1 MRLIHFILLLFLA
14 PFLGLAQQKLSLEDC
29 YDLANKN
36 YPLAKQN
43 QLLSQKKDLE
53 LQTLSK
59 DYLPKIDLNAQ
70 ATYQSEVTQVP
81 IKIPNSTINPLNK
94 DQYRAT
100 LDINQIIYNGGLQ
113 EVNNTIK
120 ETQTK
125 VQQQQLSVNLYQLKS
140 RINQLYFSIFLL
152 QERAAILLAK
162 REQLQSKIA
171 EVKTGVKFGALLP
184 TSEKVLEA
192 ENLKIKQL
200 LSEIK
205 FDKKKALENLSILT
219 ASPLD
224 ENTTL
229 IKPTLNLDSNFK
241 NNRPELQLFDLQNEQ
256 IEISK
261 TAISKNNLPKLKAF
275 GQAGYGNPGLNM
287 LDNSFQTFY
296 MVGLK
301 ANWNVFD
308 WNKSKTDKEILSVS
322 ENIIA
327 AEKETFLLNNSIQ
340 LQEMNNEIQKLE
352 EIISSDLEIIA
363 LRETVL
369 KSSDAQLKNGVITA
383 SDYIVEFTN
392 LYEAKTNYKLHEI
405 QLLLAKANYNI
416 TKGN

>member
-1 MRLIHFILLLFLA
+1 MKLIHFILLLFLA
-14 PFLGLAQQKLSLEDC
+14 PFLTLAQQKLSLEDC

-43 QLLSQKKDLE
+43 QLLSKKMDLE

-59 DYLPKIDLNAQ
+59 DYLPKVDLNAQ

-81 IKIPNSTINPLNK
+81 VKIPNPTINPLNK

-113 EVNNTIK
+113 QVNNTIK

-125 VQQQQLSVNLYQLKS
+125 VQQQQVSVNLYQLKS

-152 QERAAILLAK
+152 QERAEILLAK
-162 REQLQSKIA
+162 RGQLKSKIA

-184 TSEKVLEA
+184 ASEKILEA
-192 ENLKIKQL
+192 EDLKIQQQ

-205 FDKKKALENLSILT
+205 FDKKRALESLSILT
-219 ASPLD
+219 ATPLE

-229 IKPTLNLDSNFK
+229 IKPTLNLDSNSK

-308 WNKSKTDKEILSVS
+308 WNKSKSDKEILSVS
-322 ENIIA
+322 ENIISN
-327 AEKETFLLNNSIQ
+327 EKETFMLNNKLQ

-363 LRETVL
+363 LREAVL
-369 KSSDAQLKNGVITA
+369 KSSDAQLKNGVITP

>member
-1 MRLIHFILLLFLA
+1 M
-14 PFLGLAQQKLSLEDC
+14 
-29 YDLANKN
+29 
-36 YPLAKQN
+36 
-43 QLLSQKKDLE
+43 
-53 LQTLSK
+53 
-59 DYLPKIDLNAQ
+59 
-70 ATYQSEVTQVP
+70 
-81 IKIPNSTINPLNK
+81 
-94 DQYRAT
+94 
-100 LDINQIIYNGGLQ
+100 
-113 EVNNTIK
+113 
-120 ETQTK
+120 
-125 VQQQQLSVNLYQLKS
+125 
-140 RINQLYFSIFLL
+140 
-152 QERAAILLAK
+152 
-162 REQLQSKIA
+162 
-171 EVKTGVKFGALLP
+171 
-184 TSEKVLEA
+184 
-192 ENLKIKQL
+192 
-200 LSEIK
+200 
-205 FDKKKALENLSILT
+205 
-219 ASPLD
+219 D

-229 IKPTLNLDSNFK
+229 LKPTLNLDINSK

-327 AEKETFLLNNSIQ
+327 AEKETFLLNNNIQ

>member
-1 MRLIHFILLLFLA
+1 MRPIHLISLLFLA
-14 PFLGLAQQKLSLEDC
+14 PYLAVAQQKLSLEDC

-43 QLLSQKKDLE
+43 QFLSQKKDLE

-81 IKIPNSTINPLNK
+81 VKIPNSTINPLNK

-125 VQQQQLSVNLYQLKS
+125 VQQQQVSVNLYQLKT

-162 REQLQSKIA
+162 REQLQSKIT

-184 TSEKVLEA
+184 ASEKVLEA
-192 ENLKIKQL
+192 EELKIKQQ

-205 FDKKKALENLSILT
+205 FDKKRALENLSILT

-229 IKPTLNLDSNFK
+229 LKPTLNLDSNSK